1 MYSAKRRFRLFRSPA
16 FSGITTYDTLTLT
29 RSNSS
34 TDAFITKY
42 TTTGRVAWAARI
54 SSTSTDISQS
64 VATDSVGNIYVL
76 GQYNATLSFFNTDGT
91 PSAITLQSITSTTDV
106 FLAKYSPLGQIQWAT
121 RIAGSGEEIPY
132 KVIVDKS
139 DNILVV
145 GTFTSFPSVAIFNA
159 PGTTSTISLDS
170 NGTEQVFVVKYNSS
184 GIALWATRMSGS
196 SVQTGKSIV
205 TDASDNIYVL
215 GEYTSNP
222 LTIYNAGGGGTSLT
236 LPNTGGSTQG
246 FIVKYNSSGTSVWAT
261 RINGVGGAANT
272 NDIVIDGANNL
283 CLVGSFFSS
292 RLDFINVGG
301 GITLTSLFKTGSQST
316 FIVKYTSDG
325 IGVWA
330 ALITSDVLVEPAALA
345 VDSSNNIVLI
355 TTDVSNDQ
363 QYKVYNAGGT
373 TTTLSSLPSTL
384 RRIVVVKYDSSGIAQ
399 WRGYLDSNTGGQRF
413 ARGISTDTSGDIYVT
428 GQFSTAVRA
437 FDKNNTGAFSEIL
450 STNDSTDVVLAKYSA
465 SGIPQWITSMQGSGF
480 DRPLD
485 ITTHNPDNV
494 LIISGAYTSTP
505 LTLRS
510 VGF

>member
-54 SSTSTDISQS
+54 SSTGTDISQS

-76 GQYNATLSFFNTDGT
+76 GQYNTGALNPSGTLSFFNTDGT
-91 PSAITLQSITSTTDV
+91 PSAITLQSITNTTDV

-132 KVIVDKS
+132 KVIVDRS

-205 TDASDNIYVL
+205 TDTSDNIYVV
-215 GEYTSNP
+215 GDSNSNP
-222 LTIYNAGGGGTSLT
+222 ITIYNAGGGGTSLT
-236 LPNTGGSTQG
+236 LPNAGGSTQG

-261 RINGVGGAANT
+261 RINGVGGTANI

-325 IGVWA
+325 TGVWA

-355 TTDVSNDQ
+355 TDDVSNDL
-363 QYKVYNAGGT
+363 QYKVYNAGGI
-373 TTTLSSLPSTL
+373 TTTLSGLPSSGT
-384 RRIVVVKYDSSGIAQ
+384 RRIAIVKYNSSGIAQ
-399 WRGYLDSNTGGQRF
+399 WRGYLDSQTGGQRF
-413 ARGISTDTSGDIYVT
+413 ARGI
-428 GQFSTAVRA
+428 
-437 FDKNNTGAFSEIL
+437 L
-450 STNDSTDVVLAKYSA
+450 LYS
-465 SGIPQWITSMQGSGF
+465 
-480 DRPLD
+480 
-485 ITTHNPDNV
+485 
-494 LIISGAYTSTP
+494 
-505 LTLRS
+505 
-510 VGF
+510 